1 MRALT
6 RVVVLAVLVSAAVSA
21 APAAAKPAREAKGS
35 AGRPA
40 IDVPEQSRRPVR
52 HAPCVRGMAGEF
64 PCDRVDLL
72 SYFTMDE
79 IGGGIAVG
87 TGRGSGG
94 WGWEDPVTRREYAI
108 VGRENGTSFI
118 DISDPKR
125 PVYVANL
132 PSAST
137 QNVIWREIK
146 VYRNHAFIVS
156 EALNHGLQVLN
167 LTQLRSIR
175 RNDAPVTLSATAR
188 YMGFGRS
195 HNIVINEK
203 TGFAYALGTREGISC
218 SSGMHMLN
226 IRKPL
231 NPTFVGCFAADGYIH
246 DAQCVIYQGP
256 DTRFRGREICFTSSP
271 TPGPSHSVTIVDVTD
286 KANPVILSVNTY
298 ANARYAHQGWLTED
312 QRYFLFGDELDE
324 QAFGHNTN
332 TMIWD
337 VRDLTAARLIGTHFG
352 PTTAIDHNMYVKNR
366 FVYQSNYSAGLYILD
381 LREVEKGRLKQ
392 VGYFDVYPPHNDA
405 VFGFGTWGNY
415 PYFRKGVVAVH
426 GYQGVWFVKPRLGL
440 KKP

>member
-1 MRALT
+1 MRT
-6 RVVVLAVLVSAAVSA
+6 RTLFAVLAIAITAVA
-21 APAAAKPAREAKGS
+21 VAVAPAGAKPPERAQGKP
-35 AGRPA
+35 GRPA
-40 IDVPEQSRRPVR
+40 VDVPPQSNRPAR
-52 HAPCVRGMAGEF
+52 AAPCVQGMAGEF
-64 PCDRVDLL
+64 PCDNVDLL

-94 WGWEDPVTRREYAI
+94 WGWEDPATGREYAI

-156 EALNHGLQVLN
+156 EALNHGMQVFD
-167 LTQLRSIR
+167 LTQLRSISR
-175 RNDAPVTLSATAR
+175 AEAPATVSATAR

-195 HNIVINEK
+195 HNIVINED

-218 SSGMHMLN
+218 SSGMHMLD
-226 IRKPL
+226 IRNPL
-231 NPTFVGCFAADGYIH
+231 NPIFVGCFAADGYIH
-246 DAQCVIYQGP
+246 DAQCVVYSGP
-256 DTRFRGREICFTSSP
+256 DTRFQGREICFTASP
-271 TPGPSHSVTIVDVTD
+271 TPPAHTVTIVDVTD
-286 KANPVILSVNTY
+286 KANPVILSANAY
-298 ANARYAHQGWLTED
+298 PNARYAHQGFLTGD

-332 TMIWD
+332 TFIWD
-337 VRDLTAARLIGTHFG
+337 VQDLTAARLTGIHYG

-366 FVYQSNYSAGLYILD
+366 YVYQSNYSAGLYILD
-381 LREVEKGRLKQ
+381 LREVAEGRLKQ
-392 VGYFDVYPPHNDA
+392 VGFFDVYPPHDNA

-415 PYFRKGVVAVH
+415 PYFRHGVVAVH
-426 GYQGVWFVKPRLGL
+426 GYQGVWFVKPRLGQ
-440 KKP
+440 KQP